1 MGTDGATRFAAYP
14 VSKDEAFV
22 VRGYRVGGFV
32 EATLTRDVCHHHV
45 FSEDNFE
52 PLELFAL
59 KRFRP
64 SEGAAYSHYLGNLED
79 AAKRAAKG
87 ELGYRVHTRAENGQV
102 ILEMTGRL
110 IQPDGEMHTE
120 ICHEQ
125 AFEDPDSSLALV
137 QANEKAAELRDRAK
151 GLNEQWIEQR
161 DSHLAEVR
169 AAYDRDDEQ
178 QAAAEELQ
186 QLVDAEDN

>member
-1 MGTDGATRFAAYP
+1 MGTDGATRFIAYP
-14 VSKDEAFV
+14 VSKSEAFV

-32 EATLTRDVCHHHV
+32 EATLTRDTRHHHV
-45 FSEDNFE
+45 FSEDTFE
-52 PLELFAL
+52 PVELFAL

-64 SEGAAYSHYLGNLED
+64 TEGAAYSYYLGNLED
-79 AAKRAAKG
+79 AAKVCAKS
-87 ELGYRVHTRAENGQV
+87 ELGYRVHTRAENGKV
-102 ILEMTGRL
+102 ILEMTARL

-137 QANEKAAELRDRAK
+137 EANEKAVELREQAK
-151 GLNEQWIEQR
+151 SLNEQWIEER
-161 DSHLAEVR
+161 DSRLAEVR

-178 QAAAEELQ
+178 RAAAEELQ
-186 QLVDAEDN
+186 QLVDAEDD